1 MASLLSTQELSK
13 QYGKQKAV
21 HQVSLTINKGEICG
35 LVGENGAGK
44 TTLLRMLSGLIS
56 QTSGTITSSKDCRIG
71 ALIESPALQPN
82 LSAIDNL
89 RYMALQLNLKQ
100 ADEKILETLAIVG
113 LEEVDPKKKSK
124 DFSLGMRQRLVIALA
139 ILDDPDFLIL
149 DEPING
155 LDPVG
160 IKEMRSIILNLRNQY
175 GMTILISSH
184 ILSELEMVVDRY
196 IIMHKGLIVKEFSKQ
211 ELEQTLEEQLYLQT
225 NNHPKTFTILE
236 EQGIAY
242 KIDKDYISLSS
253 DTNVMSLIHLLI
265 NHEIEVKEIFKQQMS
280 FEDYYLTL
288 LQEGEEHDT
297 LL

>member
-21 HQVSLTINKGEICG
+21 HQVSLTLNKGEICG
-35 LVGENGAGK
+35 IVGENGAGK

-56 QTSGTITSSKDCRIG
+56 QTSGTITSSKDCRMG

-113 LEEVDPKKKSK
+113 LEDVDPKKKSK
-124 DFSLGMRQRLVIALA
+124 DFSLGMRQRLSIALA

-211 ELEQTLEEQLYLQT
+211 ELEQTLEEHLYLQT
-225 NNHPKTFTILE
+225 NNHPKTLTILE
-236 EQGIAY
+236 EHGIAY

-288 LQEGEEHDT
+288 IQEGEEHDT

>member
-1 MASLLSTQELSK
+1 MSSLLSTQQLSK

-89 RYMALQLNLKQ
+89 RYIALQLNLKQ

-113 LEEVDPKKKSK
+113 LEDVDPKKKSK
-124 DFSLGMRQRLVIALA
+124 DFSLGMRQRLAIALA
-139 ILDDPDFLIL
+139 ILDKPDFLIL

-253 DTNVMSLIHLLI
+253 DTNIMSLIHLLI

>member
-56 QTSGTITSSKDCRIG
+56 QTSGTITSSKNCRMG

-113 LEEVDPKKKSK
+113 LEDVDPKKKSK
-124 DFSLGMRQRLVIALA
+124 DFSLGMRQRLAIALA

-225 NNHPKTFTILE
+225 NNHPKTLTILE
-236 EQGIAY
+236 DHGIAY
-242 KIDKDYISLSS
+242 KIVKDYISLSS

-288 LQEGEEHDT
+288 IQEGEEHDT

>member
-1 MASLLSTQELSK
+1 MASLLSTQQLSK

-113 LEEVDPKKKSK
+113 LEDVDPKKKSK
-124 DFSLGMRQRLVIALA
+124 DFSLGMRQRLAIALA

-196 IIMHKGLIVKEFSKQ
+196 IIMHKGLIVKEFSRQ

-265 NHEIEVKEIFKQQMS
+265 NHEIEVNEIFKQQMS

>member
-1 MASLLSTQELSK
+1 MSSLLSTQELSK

-21 HQVSLTINKGEICG
+21 QQVSLTINKGEICG

-56 QTSGTITSSKDCRIG
+56 QTSGTINSSKDCRIG

-89 RYMALQLNLKQ
+89 RYMSLQLNLKQ

-113 LEEVDPKKKSK
+113 LEDIDPKKKSK
-124 DFSLGMRQRLVIALA
+124 DFSLGMRQRLAIALA
-139 ILDDPDFLIL
+139 ILDKPDFLIL

-242 KIDKDYISLSS
+242 KIDKDYVSLSS

>member
-1 MASLLSTQELSK
+1 MSSLLSTQELSK

-113 LEEVDPKKKSK
+113 LEDVDPKKKSK
-124 DFSLGMRQRLVIALA
+124 DFSLGMRQRLAIALA

-196 IIMHKGLIVKEFSKQ
+196 IIMHKGLIVKEFSKR

-242 KIDKDYISLSS
+242 KIDTDYISLSS

>member
-1 MASLLSTQELSK
+1 MSSLLSTQELSK

-21 HQVSLTINKGEICG
+21 QQVSLTINKGEICG

-56 QTSGTITSSKDCRIG
+56 QTSGTITSSKDCRMG

-113 LEEVDPKKKSK
+113 LEDVDPKKKSK
-124 DFSLGMRQRLVIALA
+124 DFSLGMRQRLAIALA
-139 ILDDPDFLIL
+139 ILDKPDFLIL

-196 IIMHKGLIVKEFSKQ
+196 IIMHKGLIVKEFSKR
-211 ELEQTLEEQLYLQT
+211 ELEQTLAEQLYLQT

>member
-56 QTSGTITSSKDCRIG
+56 QTSGTITSSKNCRMG

-113 LEEVDPKKKSK
+113 LEDVDPKKKSK
-124 DFSLGMRQRLVIALA
+124 DFSLGMRQRLAIALA
-139 ILDDPDFLIL
+139 ILDRPDFLIL

-288 LQEGEEHDT
+288 IQEGEEHDT

>member
-1 MASLLSTQELSK
+1 MSSLLSTQQLSK

-113 LEEVDPKKKSK
+113 LEDVDPKKKSK
-124 DFSLGMRQRLVIALA
+124 DFSLGMRQRLAIALA
-139 ILDDPDFLIL
+139 ILDKPDFLIL

-211 ELEQTLEEQLYLQT
+211 ELEQILEEQLYLQT
-225 NNHPKTFTILE
+225 NNHPKTLTILE
-236 EQGIAY
+236 EHSIAY

-265 NHEIEVKEIFKQQMS
+265 NHEIEIKEIFKQQMS

-288 LQEGEEHDT
+288 IQEGEEHDT

>member
-56 QTSGTITSSKDCRIG
+56 QTSGTITSSKYCRIG

-113 LEEVDPKKKSK
+113 LEDVDPKKKSK
-124 DFSLGMRQRLVIALA
+124 DFSLGMRQRLAIALA

-242 KIDKDYISLSS
+242 KIDTDYISLSS

>member
-1 MASLLSTQELSK
+1 MSSLLSTQQLSK

-56 QTSGTITSSKDCRIG
+56 QTSGTITSSKDCRMG

-113 LEEVDPKKKSK
+113 LEDVDPKKKSK
-124 DFSLGMRQRLVIALA
+124 DFSLGMRQRLAIALA
-139 ILDDPDFLIL
+139 ILDKPDFLIL

>member
-1 MASLLSTQELSK
+1 MASLLSTQQLSK

-35 LVGENGAGK
+35 LVGENGTGK

-100 ADEKILETLAIVG
+100 ADKKILETLAIVG
-113 LEEVDPKKKSK
+113 LEDVDPKKISK
-124 DFSLGMRQRLVIALA
+124 DFSLGMRQRLAIALA

-196 IIMHKGLIVKEFSKQ
+196 IIMHKGLIVKEFSKR

-236 EQGIAY
+236 ELGISY
-242 KIDKDYISLSS
+242 KIDKNYISLSS

-288 LQEGEEHDT
+288 IQEGEEHDT

>member
-1 MASLLSTQELSK
+1 MSSLLSTQELSK

-21 HQVSLTINKGEICG
+21 QQVSLTINKGEICG

-56 QTSGTITSSKDCRIG
+56 KTSGTITSSKDCRIG
-71 ALIESPALQPN
+71 ALIESPALQPS

-113 LEEVDPKKKSK
+113 LEDIDPKKKSK
-124 DFSLGMRQRLVIALA
+124 HFSLGMRQRLAIALA

>member
-1 MASLLSTQELSK
+1 MSSLLSTQQLSK

-56 QTSGTITSSKDCRIG
+56 QTSGTITSSKYCRIG

-113 LEEVDPKKKSK
+113 LEDVDPKKKSK
-124 DFSLGMRQRLVIALA
+124 DFSLGMRQRLAIALA

-242 KIDKDYISLSS
+242 KIDKDYISLPSN
-253 DTNVMSLIHLLI
+253 TNVMSLIHLLI

-288 LQEGEEHDT
+288 IQEGEEHDT

>member
-1 MASLLSTQELSK
+1 MSSLLSIQQLSK

-56 QTSGTITSSKDCRIG
+56 QTSGTITSSKYCRIG

-113 LEEVDPKKKSK
+113 LEDVDPKKKSK
-124 DFSLGMRQRLVIALA
+124 DFSLGMRQRLAIALA

-288 LQEGEEHDT
+288 IQEGEEHDT

>member
-1 MASLLSTQELSK
+1 MSSLLSTQELSK

-21 HQVSLTINKGEICG
+21 QQVSLTINKGEICG

-113 LEEVDPKKKSK
+113 LEDIDPKKKSK
-124 DFSLGMRQRLVIALA
+124 DFSLGMRQRLAIALA

-288 LQEGEEHDT
+288 IQEGEEHDT

>member
-1 MASLLSTQELSK
+1 MSSLLSTQELSK

-56 QTSGTITSSKDCRIG
+56 KTSGTITSSKDCRIG

-113 LEEVDPKKKSK
+113 LEDVDPKKKSK
-124 DFSLGMRQRLVIALA
+124 DFSLGMRQRLAIALA

>member
-1 MASLLSTQELSK
+1 MSSLLSTQELSK

-21 HQVSLTINKGEICG
+21 QQVSLTINKGEICG

-56 QTSGTITSSKDCRIG
+56 QTSGTITSSKYCRIG

-113 LEEVDPKKKSK
+113 LEDIDPKKKSK
-124 DFSLGMRQRLVIALA
+124 DFSLGMRQRLAIALA

-196 IIMHKGLIVKEFSKQ
+196 IIMHKGLIVKEFSKR
-211 ELEQTLEEQLYLQT
+211 ELEQTLAEQLYLQT

-236 EQGIAY
+236 AQGIAY

>member
-1 MASLLSTQELSK
+1 MSSLLSTQELSK
-13 QYGKQKAV
+13 QYGKQKAI

-89 RYMALQLNLKQ
+89 RYMALQLNIKQ

-113 LEEVDPKKKSK
+113 LENVDPKKKSK
-124 DFSLGMRQRLVIALA
+124 DFSLGMRQRLAIALA

-160 IKEMRSIILNLRNQY
+160 IKEMRSIILNLRNKY

-196 IIMHKGLIVKEFSKQ
+196 IIMHKGLVVKEFSKQ

-242 KIDKDYISLSS
+242 KIDKEYISLPS

-265 NHEIEVKEIFKQQMS
+265 NHEIEVNEIFKQQMS

>member
-1 MASLLSTQELSK
+1 MSSLLSTQELSK

-44 TTLLRMLSGLIS
+44 TTLLRMLSGLIA

-113 LEEVDPKKKSK
+113 LEDVDPKKKSK
-124 DFSLGMRQRLVIALA
+124 DFSLGMRQRLAIALA
-139 ILDDPDFLIL
+139 ILDKTDFLIL

-160 IKEMRSIILNLRNQY
+160 IKEMRGIILNLRNQY

-196 IIMHKGLIVKEFSKQ
+196 IIMHKGLVVKEFSKQ

>member
-56 QTSGTITSSKDCRIG
+56 QTSGTITSSKNCRMG

-113 LEEVDPKKKSK
+113 LEDVDPKKKSK
-124 DFSLGMRQRLVIALA
+124 DFSLGMRQRLAIALA

-225 NNHPKTFTILE
+225 NNHPKTLTALE
-236 EQGIAY
+236 DHGIAY

-253 DTNVMSLIHLLI
+253 DTNVMNLIHLLI

-288 LQEGEEHDT
+288 IQEGEEHDT

>member
-1 MASLLSTQELSK
+1 MSSLLYTQQLSK

-113 LEEVDPKKKSK
+113 LEDVDPKKKSK
-124 DFSLGMRQRLVIALA
+124 DFSLGMRQRLSIALA

-211 ELEQTLEEQLYLQT
+211 ELEQTLEEHLYLQT
-225 NNHPKTFTILE
+225 NNHPKTLTILE
-236 EQGIAY
+236 EHGIAY

>member
-1 MASLLSTQELSK
+1 MSSLLSTQELSK

-21 HQVSLTINKGEICG
+21 QQVSLTINKGEICG

-56 QTSGTITSSKDCRIG
+56 QTSGTINRSKDCRIG

-113 LEEVDPKKKSK
+113 LEDIDPKKKSK
-124 DFSLGMRQRLVIALA
+124 DFSLGMRQRLAIALA

>member
-1 MASLLSTQELSK
+1 MSSLLSTQELSK

-56 QTSGTITSSKDCRIG
+56 QTSGTITSSKDCRMG

-113 LEEVDPKKKSK
+113 LEDVDPKKKSK
-124 DFSLGMRQRLVIALA
+124 DFSLGMRQRLAIALA

-196 IIMHKGLIVKEFSKQ
+196 IIMHKGLVVKEFSKR

-225 NNHPKTFTILE
+225 NNHPKTLTILE
-236 EQGIAY
+236 EKGIAY

>member
-1 MASLLSTQELSK
+1 MSSLLSTQELSK

-113 LEEVDPKKKSK
+113 LEDVDPKKKSK
-124 DFSLGMRQRLVIALA
+124 DFSLGMRQRLAIALA

-155 LDPVG
+155 LDPIG

-225 NNHPKTFTILE
+225 NNHPKTLTILE
-236 EQGIAY
+236 DHGIAY

-253 DTNVMSLIHLLI
+253 DTNVMNLIHLLI

-288 LQEGEEHDT
+288 IQEGEEHDT

>member
-1 MASLLSTQELSK
+1 MSSLLSTQELSK

-89 RYMALQLNLKQ
+89 RYIALQLNLKQ

-113 LEEVDPKKKSK
+113 LEDVDPKKKSK
-124 DFSLGMRQRLVIALA
+124 DFSLGMRQRLAIALA

-242 KIDKDYISLSS
+242 KIDKDYISLPS

-265 NHEIEVKEIFKQQMS
+265 NHEIKVKEIFKQQMS

>member
-1 MASLLSTQELSK
+1 MSSLLSTQELSK

-21 HQVSLTINKGEICG
+21 QQVSLTINKGEICG

-113 LEEVDPKKKSK
+113 LEDIDPKKKSK
-124 DFSLGMRQRLVIALA
+124 DFSLGMRQRLAIALA

-225 NNHPKTFTILE
+225 NNLPKTFTILE

-280 FEDYYLTL
+280 FEDYYLAL
-288 LQEGEEHDT
+288 IQEGEEHDT

>member
-1 MASLLSTQELSK
+1 MSSLLSTQELSK
-13 QYGKQKAV
+13 QYRKQKAV

-44 TTLLRMLSGLIS
+44 TTLLRVLSGLIS

-71 ALIESPALQPN
+71 ALIESPALHPN

-89 RYMALQLNLKQ
+89 RYMALQLDLKQ

-113 LEEVDPKKKSK
+113 LEGVDPKKKSK
-124 DFSLGMRQRLVIALA
+124 DFSLGMRQRLAIALA